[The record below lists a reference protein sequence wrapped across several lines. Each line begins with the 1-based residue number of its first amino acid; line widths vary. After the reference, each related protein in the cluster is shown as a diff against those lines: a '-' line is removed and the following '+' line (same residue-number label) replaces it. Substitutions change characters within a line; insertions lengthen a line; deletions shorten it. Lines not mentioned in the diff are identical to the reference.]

1 MSALFIILC
10 AVSITASLF
19 LVFRFAIKK
28 KDSDTYINVSKQ
40 QGEK

>member
-1 MSALFIILC
+1 MSVLFIILC

-28 KDSDTYINVSKQ
+28 RDDDTYVSASKPQ
-40 QGEK
+40 EKE